1 MVWEVKV
8 EDQSD
13 PVGRRRPR
21 PVWLV
26 YGILGLVLV
35 GYAVWL
41 SVRPASAYSTA
52 VDGWGVDAFELVC
65 GVLCVLGGRSRRS
78 GSVVSF
84 VLGVAVI
91 CWSLGDIALTIE
103 SLGGAT
109 PPAPSPA
116 DAFYLSFFPFSYVAV
131 VLFVRGETRRL
142 SSPNWL
148 DGAVAGLGAG
158 AVCAAFAFSS
168 IVRSTHESVLATA
181 VNLAYPVGDVLLLL
195 LVIGGTAAMSGRR
208 KAPWLLIALGL
219 TVNVCGDTFAL
230 LQSSIG
236 ATHVGTIVNAVAWP
250 VSSLLMSLAMWVR
263 VGRPDPLAIQRSPGF
278 VLPGLAATAGL
289 AVLLL
294 GTVDHVNHVAIGLAT
309 ATLVLVVARTW
320 RSVRLL
326 RAQSHVRHQ
335 QSITDYLT
343 GLGNRRHLFA
353 ALDALFA
360 DADADA
366 DADGDGDGYSP
377 RLAFLFIDLDGF
389 KRINDVFGHPVGDE
403 VLTQVAA
410 RFERSLRDSD
420 LLVRVGGDEFVALL
434 IDADAD
440 KAQEIAARLSHSLEE
455 PFQLAAVTAWIG
467 ASVGIALGP
476 DDATDAEGLMRCADV
491 AMYRAK
497 LDGAP
502 YARYDHRLDRGGDK
516 LQLADELQA
525 ALAAG
530 DLVLHY
536 QPQLELRSGQ
546 VSTVEALVRW
556 QHPEHGLVA
565 PVKFLSLAQ
574 EAGMMDQLTR
584 WVLSEALAQCARWRA
599 TGHDLRVSVNI
610 STSDL
615 IDPELP
621 NTVARL
627 LAATNLDPQ
636 ALLLEITETSIIDDF
651 ARAQHAVGRLAALG
665 VQISIDDFGSGF
677 TSLAYVSDLGV
688 AELKLDRRFISPLS
702 GNVRTREAELVRA
715 LAELGHALGL
725 QVVAE
730 GIEDPTALGLL
741 RALGCDLAQGYAI
754 SRPVPAAE
762 LDLTPQS
769 VTERQPALAR
779 VSSLTR

>member
-8 EDQSD
+8 EDQSY
-13 PVGRRRPR
+13 PAGRRRPR
-21 PVWLV
+21 RVWLV
-26 YGILGLVLV
+26 YGILGVLLV
-35 GYAVWL
+35 GYLVWL

-52 VDGWGVDAFELVC
+52 VDGWAVDVFELVC
-65 GVLCVLGGRSRRS
+65 GALCVLGGRSRRS

-109 PPAPSPA
+109 PPSPSPA

-131 VLFVRGETRRL
+131 VLLVRGETRRL

-168 IVRSTHESVLATA
+168 IVRSTHQSVLAAA

-208 KAPWLLIALGL
+208 KTPWLLIASGL

-236 ATHVGTIVNAVAWP
+236 ATHVATIVNAVAWP

-343 GLGNRRHLFA
+343 GLGNRRRLFT
-353 ALDALFA
+353 ALAALFA
-360 DADADA
+360 DC
-366 DADGDGDGYSP
+366 DGDLP
-377 RLAFLFIDLDGF
+377 QLAFLFIDLDGF

-410 RFERSLRDSD
+410 RFDRSLRDND

-440 KAQEIAARLSHSLEE
+440 TAQDIAARLSHSLEE
-455 PFQLAAVTAWIG
+455 PFQLAAVTARIG
-467 ASVGIALGP
+467 ASVGIALSP
-476 DDATDAEGLMRCADV
+476 DDATDAEGLMTCADI

-497 LDGAP
+497 LDGAA
-502 YARYDHRLDRGGDK
+502 YARYDRRLDRGGDK

-556 QHPEHGLVA
+556 QHPEHGLIA
-565 PVKFLSLAQ
+565 PGKFLSLAQ
-574 EAGMMDQLTR
+574 EAGMMDQLTH

-610 STSDL
+610 SASDL

-621 NTVARL
+621 QTVARL

-677 TSLAYVSDLGV
+677 TSLAYVSDLRV

-702 GNVRTREAELVRA
+702 GSVRTREAELVRA

-741 RALGCDLAQGYAI
+741 HELGCDLAQGYAI

-769 VTERQPALAR
+769 VTEPQPAPAR

>member
-8 EDQSD
+8 EDQSY

-21 PVWLV
+21 PVSLV
-26 YGILGLVLV
+26 YGILGVLLV
-35 GYAVWL
+35 GYLVWL

-52 VDGWGVDAFELVC
+52 VDGWAVDVFELVC
-65 GVLCVLGGRSRRS
+65 GALCVLGGRSRRS

-109 PPAPSPA
+109 PPSPSPA

-131 VLFVRGETRRL
+131 VLLVRGETRRL

-168 IVRSTHESVLATA
+168 IVRSTHQSVLAAA

-208 KAPWLLIALGL
+208 KTPWLLIALGL

-326 RAQSHVRHQ
+326 RTQSHVRHQ

-343 GLGNRRHLFA
+343 GLGNRRRLVT

-360 DADADA
+360 DC
-366 DADGDGDGYSP
+366 DGDLP
-377 RLAFLFIDLDGF
+377 QVAFLFIDLDGF

-410 RFERSLRDSD
+410 RFDRSLRDND

-434 IDADAD
+434 IAADAH

-455 PFQLAAVTAWIG
+455 PFQLAAVTARIG
-467 ASVGIALGP
+467 ASVGIALSP
-476 DDATDAEGLMRCADV
+476 DDATDAEGLMTCADT

-497 LDGAP
+497 LDGAA
-502 YARYDHRLDRGGDK
+502 YARYDRRLDRGGDK

-556 QHPEHGLVA
+556 QHPEHGLIA

-574 EAGMMDQLTR
+574 EAGMMDQLTH

-599 TGHDLRVSVNI
+599 TGHELRVSVNI
-610 STSDL
+610 SASDL

-621 NTVARL
+621 QTVARL

-677 TSLAYVSDLGV
+677 TSLAYVSDLRV

-741 RALGCDLAQGYAI
+741 HELGCDLAQGYAI

-769 VTERQPALAR
+769 VTEPQPALAR

>member
-8 EDQSD
+8 EDQSY
-13 PVGRRRPR
+13 PAGRRRPR
-21 PVWLV
+21 RVWLV
-26 YGILGLVLV
+26 YGILGVLLV
-35 GYAVWL
+35 GYLVWL

-52 VDGWGVDAFELVC
+52 VDGWAVDVFELVC
-65 GVLCVLGGRSRRS
+65 GALCVLGGRSRRS

-109 PPAPSPA
+109 PPSPSPA

-131 VLFVRGETRRL
+131 VLLVRGETRRL

-168 IVRSTHESVLATA
+168 IVRSTHQSVLAAA

-208 KAPWLLIALGL
+208 KTPWLLIASGL

-236 ATHVGTIVNAVAWP
+236 ATHVATIVNAVAWP

-326 RAQSHVRHQ
+326 RAESHVRHQ

-343 GLGNRRHLFA
+343 GLGNRRRLFT
-353 ALDALFA
+353 ALAALFA
-360 DADADA
+360 DC
-366 DADGDGDGYSP
+366 DGDLP
-377 RLAFLFIDLDGF
+377 QLAFLFIDLDGF

-410 RFERSLRDSD
+410 RFDRSLRDND

-440 KAQEIAARLSHSLEE
+440 TAQDIAARLSHSLEE
-455 PFQLAAVTAWIG
+455 PFQLAAVTARIG
-467 ASVGIALGP
+467 ASVGIALSP
-476 DDATDAEGLMRCADV
+476 DDATDAEGLMTCADI

-497 LDGAP
+497 LDGAA
-502 YARYDHRLDRGGDK
+502 YARYDCRLDRGGDK

-556 QHPEHGLVA
+556 QHPEHGLIA
-565 PVKFLSLAQ
+565 PGKFLSLAQ
-574 EAGMMDQLTR
+574 EAGMMDQLTH

-610 STSDL
+610 SASDL

-621 NTVARL
+621 QTVARL

-677 TSLAYVSDLGV
+677 TSLAYVSDLRV

-741 RALGCDLAQGYAI
+741 HELGCDLAQGYAI

-769 VTERQPALAR
+769 VTEPPPAPAR

>member
-1 MVWEVKV
+1 M
-8 EDQSD
+8 
-13 PVGRRRPR
+13 
-21 PVWLV
+21 
-26 YGILGLVLV
+26 YGTLGVLLA

-41 SVRPASAYSTA
+41 SVRPASAHSTA

-65 GVLCVLGGRSRRS
+65 GALCLLGGRSRRS
-78 GSVVSF
+78 GSVVSI

-131 VLFVRGETRRL
+131 VLLVRGETRRL

-168 IVRSTHESVLATA
+168 IVRSTHQSAWATA

-236 ATHVGTIVNAVAWP
+236 ASHVGTIVNAIAWP
-250 VSSLLMSLAMWVR
+250 ISSLLMSLAMWVR
-263 VGRPDPLAIQRSPGF
+263 VGRPDPLATQRSPGF

-289 AVLLL
+289 AILLL
-294 GTVDHVNHVAIGLAT
+294 GTVDHVNHVAIGLAS
-309 ATLVLVVARTW
+309 ATLVLVVGRTW
-320 RSVRLL
+320 RSVRQL
-326 RAQSHVRHQ
+326 RAQSHTRHQ

-343 GLGNRRHLFA
+343 GLGNRRRLFA

-360 DADADA
+360 DAD
-366 DADGDGDGYSP
+366 GDSP
-377 RLAFLFIDLDGF
+377 QLAFLFIDLDGF
-389 KRINDVFGHPVGDE
+389 KRINDAFGHPVGDE
-403 VLTQVAA
+403 VLRQVAS
-410 RFERSLRDSD
+410 RFDRSLRDND

-434 IDADAD
+434 IDAEAD
-440 KAQEIAARLSHSLEE
+440 EAQEIAARLSHSLEE
-455 PFQLAAVTAWIG
+455 PFQLAAVTARIG

-476 DDATDAEGLMRCADV
+476 DDAMDAEGLMRCADI

-497 LDGAP
+497 LDGAA
-502 YARYDHRLDRGGDK
+502 YARYDHRLDRGADK
-516 LQLADELQA
+516 LRLADELQA

-546 VSTVEALVRW
+546 VRTVEALVRW
-556 QHPEHGLVA
+556 QHPEHGLIA
-565 PVKFLSLAQ
+565 PVRFLSLAQ

-584 WVLSEALAQCARWRA
+584 WVLSDALAQCARWRA
-599 TGHDLRVSVNI
+599 NGHDLRVSVNI
-610 STSDL
+610 SASDL

-621 NTVARL
+621 HTVERL
-627 LAATNLDPQ
+627 LAATNLDAQ

-651 ARAQHAVGRLAALG
+651 ARAQHAVARLAALG

-677 TSLAYVSDLGV
+677 TSLAYVSDLRV

-702 GNVRTREAELVRA
+702 GNVRTRDAELVRA

-741 RALGCDLAQGYAI
+741 HELGCDLAQGYAI

-762 LDLTPQS
+762 LDLAPQPL
-769 VTERQPALAR
+769 TERQPALAC

>member
-8 EDQSD
+8 EDQSY
-13 PVGRRRPR
+13 PAGRRRPR

-26 YGILGLVLV
+26 YGILGVLLV
-35 GYAVWL
+35 GYLVWL

-52 VDGWGVDAFELVC
+52 VDGWAVDVFELVC
-65 GVLCVLGGRSRRS
+65 GALCVLGGRSRRS

-109 PPAPSPA
+109 PPSPSPA

-131 VLFVRGETRRL
+131 VLLVRGETRRL

-168 IVRSTHESVLATA
+168 IVRSTHQSVLAAA

-208 KAPWLLIALGL
+208 KTPWLLIALGL

-236 ATHVGTIVNAVAWP
+236 ATHVATIVNAVAWP

-343 GLGNRRHLFA
+343 GLGNRRRLFT
-353 ALDALFA
+353 ALDAVFA
-360 DADADA
+360 DC
-366 DADGDGDGYSP
+366 DGDLP
-377 RLAFLFIDLDGF
+377 QLAFLFIDLDGF

-410 RFERSLRDSD
+410 RFDRSLRDND

-455 PFQLAAVTAWIG
+455 PFQLAAVTARIG
-467 ASVGIALGP
+467 ASVGIALSP
-476 DDATDAEGLMRCADV
+476 DDATDAEGLMTCADI

-497 LDGAP
+497 LDGAA
-502 YARYDHRLDRGGDK
+502 YARYDRRLDRGGDK

-556 QHPEHGLVA
+556 QHPEHGLIA

-574 EAGMMDQLTR
+574 EAGMMDQLTH

-610 STSDL
+610 SASDL

-621 NTVARL
+621 QTVARL

-677 TSLAYVSDLGV
+677 TSLAYVSDLRV

-741 RALGCDLAQGYAI
+741 HELGCDLAQGYAI

-769 VTERQPALAR
+769 VTEPQPALAR

>member
-1 MVWEVKV
+1 MVSEVKLEV
-8 EDQSD
+8 QSH
-13 PVGRRRPR
+13 PSERRRLR
-21 PVWLV
+21 TVWLV
-26 YGILGLVLV
+26 YGSLGVLLV
-35 GYAVWL
+35 GYVVWL

-65 GVLCVLGGRSRRS
+65 GALCVLGGRSRRP
-78 GSVVSF
+78 GSAISI

-103 SLGGAT
+103 SLAGAT
-109 PPAPSPA
+109 PPSPSPA
-116 DAFYLSFFPFSYVAV
+116 DAFYLTFFPFSYVAV
-131 VLFVRGETRRL
+131 VLLVRGETRRL

-168 IVRSTHESVLATA
+168 IVRSTHQSVVATA

-195 LVIGGTAAMSGRR
+195 LVVGGTAAMSGRR
-208 KAPWLLIALGL
+208 KTPWLLIASGF
-219 TVNVCGDTFAL
+219 TINVCGDTFAL

-236 ATHVGTIVNAVAWP
+236 ATHVGTLINAVAWP
-250 VSSLLMSLAMWVR
+250 TSSLLMSLAMWVR
-263 VGRPDPLAIQRSPGF
+263 IGRPDPLATQRSPGF

-289 AVLLL
+289 AILLL
-294 GTVDHVNHVAIGLAT
+294 GTVDRVNHVATGLAT
-309 ATLVLVVARTW
+309 ATLVLVVGRTW
-320 RSVRLL
+320 RSVRQL
-326 RAQSHVRHQ
+326 RAQSHIRHR

-343 GLGNRRHLFA
+343 GLGNRRRLFA

-360 DADADA
+360 DC
-366 DADGDGDGYSP
+366 DGDLP
-377 RLAFLFIDLDGF
+377 QVAFLFIDLDGF

-403 VLTQVAA
+403 VLVQVGA
-410 RFERSLRDSD
+410 RFERSLRRGD

-440 KAQEIAARLSHSLEE
+440 DAQEIAARLSDSLEE
-455 PFQLAAVTAWIG
+455 PFQLAAVTARIG
-467 ASVGIALGP
+467 ASVGIALAP
-476 DDATDAEGLMRCADV
+476 DDARDAEGLMRCADV

-502 YARYDHRLDRGGDK
+502 YARYDRRLDRGGDK

-546 VSTVEALVRW
+546 VSAVEALVRW
-556 QHPEHGLVA
+556 QHPEHGLIA

-599 TGHDLRVSVNI
+599 NGHDLRVSVNI
-610 STSDL
+610 SASDL

-621 NTVARL
+621 LTVARL
-627 LAATNLDPQ
+627 LAATNLEAE

-677 TSLAYVSDLGV
+677 TSLAYVSDLRV

-702 GNVRTREAELVRA
+702 GDARNRESELVRA
-715 LAELGHALGL
+715 LVELGHALGL

-741 RALGCDLAQGYAI
+741 RDLGCDLAQGYAI
-754 SRPVPAAE
+754 SRPLPAAE
-762 LDLTPQS
+762 LDLTREP
-769 VTERQPALAR
+769 VTGRQR
-779 VSSLTR
+779 VLVPVSR

>member
-1 MVWEVKV
+1 MVREVKV
-8 EDQSD
+8 EDQPRPAGS
-13 PVGRRRPR
+13 RRPR
-21 PVWLV
+21 TVWLL
-26 YGILGLVLV
+26 YGTLGVLLV
-35 GYAVWL
+35 GYVVWRSL
-41 SVRPASAYSTA
+41 RPASAHSTA
-52 VDGWGVDAFELVC
+52 VDGWGVDGFELVA
-65 GVLCVLGGRSRRS
+65 GALCVLGGRRRRS
-78 GSVVSF
+78 GSVVSI
-84 VLGVAVI
+84 VLGAALI
-91 CWSLGDIALTIE
+91 CWSLGDVALTIE

-116 DAFYLSFFPFSYVAV
+116 DAFYLSFFPFSYAAV
-131 VLFVRGETRRL
+131 LLLVRGETRRL

-158 AVCAAFAFSS
+158 AICAAFAFSS
-168 IVRSTHESVLATA
+168 IVRSTHQSALATA

-208 KAPWLLIALGL
+208 KTPWLLIASGF

-236 ATHVGTIVNAVAWP
+236 GTHVGTIVNAVAWP
-250 VSSLLMSLAMWVR
+250 TSLLLMSLAMWVG
-263 VGRPDPLAIQRSPGF
+263 VGRPDPLATQRSPGF

-289 AVLLL
+289 AILLL
-294 GTVDHVNHVAIGLAT
+294 GTVDHVNHVAVGLAT
-309 ATLVLVVARTW
+309 ATLVLVVGRTW
-320 RSVRLL
+320 RSVRQL
-326 RAQSHVRHQ
+326 RAQSHTRHQ

-343 GLGNRRHLFA
+343 GLGNRRRLFG

-360 DADADA
+360 DAD
-366 DADGDGDGYSP
+366 GDP
-377 RLAFLFIDLDGF
+377 PQLAFLFIDLDGF
-389 KRINDVFGHPVGDE
+389 KRINDAFGHPVGDE
-403 VLTQVAA
+403 VLMQVAT
-410 RFERSLRDSD
+410 RFERSLRDHD
-420 LLVRVGGDEFVALL
+420 LLVRLGGDEFAALL

-440 KAQEIAARLSHSLEE
+440 EAQEIAARLSHSLQE
-455 PFQLAAVTAWIG
+455 PFQLAAVTARIG

-476 DDATDAEGLMRCADV
+476 DDATDLEGLMRCADV

-497 LDGAP
+497 LDGAA
-502 YARYDHRLDRGGDK
+502 YARYDYRLDRGADK

-525 ALAAG
+525 AIAAG
-530 DLVLHY
+530 ELVLHY

-546 VSTVEALVRW
+546 VSAVEALVRW
-556 QHPEHGLVA
+556 QHPEHGLIA

-599 TGHDLRVSVNI
+599 NGHDLRVSVNI
-610 STSDL
+610 SASDL
-615 IDPELP
+615 IDPDLP
-621 NTVARL
+621 RTVARL
-627 LAATNLDPQ
+627 LAATNLDAR

-677 TSLAYVSDLGV
+677 TSLAYVSDLRV

-702 GNVRTREAELVRA
+702 GNVRTRESELVRA

-730 GIEDPTALGLL
+730 GIEDPMALGLL
-741 RALGCDLAQGYAI
+741 SELGCDLAQGYAI

-769 VTERQPALAR
+769 VTESRPALAR
-779 VSSLTR
+779 VSSLAR